1 MWLLIPH
8 FYYSKESYIEKT
20 LYGEINMSIKALNG
34 NLVLK
39 LVEEESKTA
48 GGIVLTGLTTA
59 TKNRAV
65 VVDGGASKDLSED
78 LDAIVNGDVVIFN
91 SKEIL
96 ENVGDVFIVKA
107 ESVLAKVN

>member
-1 MWLLIPH
+1 
-8 FYYSKESYIEKT
+8 
-20 LYGEINMSIKALNG
+20 MSIKALNG

-48 GGIVLTGLTTA
+48 GGIVLTGSTTA

-65 VVDGGASKDLSED
+65 VVDGGVSKELSED
-78 LDAIVNGDVVIFN
+78 TDAIVNGDVVIFN
-91 SKEIL
+91 SKEII